1 MGFKLGVGARPALTM
16 GFGVGECVAVGG
28 IVSVA
33 VIGVNEAV
41 LVTVAGGSGV
51 LQAFNIKPANANR
64 ITTGLRRTK

>member
-1 MGFKLGVGARPALTM
+1 MGFKLGVGAKPALTV

-51 LQAFNIKPANANR
+51 LQAFNIKPANSNR
-64 ITTGLRRTK
+64 NAVEITRAK